1 MSANSAPLLSNLSD
15 INNKHSFIAHSFFNM
30 QRAKSHTPARTPSD
44 NVNQRVGNINNQ
56 NNNSNTVTTTSN
68 NISNVDNRE
77 TQQQKGLDW
86 ALGLSIRVKTLTDEE
101 HEGQIYA
108 YDPKTNC
115 VVLQTPSSST
125 TLNSG
130 GSQKYDF
137 RILKISFLK
146 EVVQLPNR
154 KSSIDTNSNFAPST
168 TVTNSITNNSS
179 ATNRQS
185 TNNGIFSTFVPSV
198 GYVPMDR
205 IQAREIQAVKE
216 TRAAL
221 ARIGVGVTQKAQDIF
236 DALSKTLPCRWAK
249 DSIVVL
255 DEVMINPPYDIDDFK
270 ANQSASGSLAQV
282 RKVLE
287 GERKRLE
294 SGRK

>member
-1 MSANSAPLLSNLSD
+1 
-15 INNKHSFIAHSFFNM
+15 M

-44 NVNQRVGNINNQ
+44 NVSQRVGNINNQ
-56 NNNSNTVTTTSN
+56 NNNSSTVTNTSN
-68 NISNVDNRE
+68 NVSTVDNRE
-77 TQQQKGLDW
+77 SQQQKGLEW
-86 ALGLSIRVKTLTDEE
+86 TLGLSIRVKTLNDDEY
-101 HEGQIYA
+101 EGQIYA

-115 VVLQTPSSST
+115 VVLQTSSAST
-125 TLNSG
+125 TPNSS

-146 EVVQLPNR
+146 EVAQIPNR
-154 KSSIDTNSNFAPST
+154 KPSIDINSNFA
-168 TVTNSITNNSS
+168 TVTNSTANNSS
-179 ATNRQS
+179 ANGQN

-198 GYVPMDR
+198 GYVPMER

-216 TRAAL
+216 TQAAL

-255 DEVMINPPYDIDDFK
+255 DEVMISPPYDIDDCK
-270 ANQSASGSLAQV
+270 ASQSASGSLAQV

>member
-1 MSANSAPLLSNLSD
+1 L
-15 INNKHSFIAHSFFNM
+15 
-30 QRAKSHTPARTPSD
+30 
-44 NVNQRVGNINNQ
+44 
-56 NNNSNTVTTTSN
+56 
-68 NISNVDNRE
+68 E
-77 TQQQKGLDW
+77 W
-86 ALGLSIRVKTLTDEE
+86 ALGLSIRVKTLTDDE

-115 VVLQTPSSST
+115 VVLQTPSAST
-125 TLNSG
+125 TPNSS

-146 EVVQLPNR
+146 EVIQIPNR
-154 KSSIDTNSNFAPST
+154 KSSIDINSNST
-168 TVTNSITNNSS
+168 TVTNSTANNSS
-179 ATNRQS
+179 ANGPN

-198 GYVPMDR
+198 GYVPLDR
-205 IQAREIQAVKE
+205 IQTREIHAVKE
-216 TRAAL
+216 TQAAL

-249 DSIVVL
+249 ESIVVL
-255 DEVMINPPYDIDDFK
+255 DEVMINPPYDIDDCK
-270 ANQSASGSLAQV
+270 ANQSASGSLARV
-282 RKVLE
+282 KKVLE

>member
-1 MSANSAPLLSNLSD
+1 
-15 INNKHSFIAHSFFNM
+15 M

-44 NVNQRVGNINNQ
+44 NVSQRVGNINNQ

-68 NISNVDNRE
+68 NVSNVDNRE
-77 TQQQKGLDW
+77 SQQQKGLEW
-86 ALGLSIRVKTLTDEE
+86 ALGLSIRVKTLTEE
-101 HEGQIYA
+101 EYEGQIYA

-115 VVLQTPSSST
+115 VVLQTPSMST
-125 TLNSG
+125 TPNSG

-146 EVVQLPNR
+146 EVVQIPNR
-154 KSSIDTNSNFAPST
+154 KSSIDTNSNFAHST
-168 TVTNSITNNSS
+168 TLTTNNSS
-179 ATNRQS
+179 PNGQN
-185 TNNGIFSTFVPSV
+185 TNNGVFSTFVPSV

-216 TRAAL
+216 TQAAL

-249 DSIVVL
+249 ESIIVL
-255 DEVMINPPYDIDDFK
+255 EEVRIDPPYDIDDCK
-270 ANQSASGSLAQV
+270 AVPSASGSLTQV

-294 SGRK
+294 RLESGRK

>member
-1 MSANSAPLLSNLSD
+1 
-15 INNKHSFIAHSFFNM
+15 M

-44 NVNQRVGNINNQ
+44 NVSQRVGNINSQ
-56 NNNSNTVTTTSN
+56 SNNSNTVTNTSN
-68 NISNVDNRE
+68 NVSIVDNRE
-77 TQQQKGLDW
+77 SQQQKGLEW
-86 ALGLSIRVKTLTDEE
+86 TLGLSIRVKTLNDDEY
-101 HEGQIYA
+101 EGQIYA

-115 VVLQTPSSST
+115 VVLHILFGSLVTELV
-125 TLNSG
+125 LNS
-130 GSQKYDF
+130 KYDF

-146 EVVQLPNR
+146 EVAQIPNR
-154 KSSIDTNSNFAPST
+154 KSSIDINSNFA
-168 TVTNSITNNSS
+168 TVTNSTANSS
-179 ATNRQS
+179 ANGQN

-198 GYVPMDR
+198 GYVPMER
-205 IQAREIQAVKE
+205 IQAREIQAVRE
-216 TRAAL
+216 TQAAL

-255 DEVMINPPYDIDDFK
+255 DEVMINPPYDIDDCK
-270 ANQSASGSLAQV
+270 ASQSASGSLAQV